1 MIRGVIFDL
10 DGVLVSTDE
19 FHYQAWKRLANEEG
33 IPFDDNVNHRL
44 RGVSRMASLE
54 IILEKS
60 PKQYSQEE
68 KIKLAERKNSYYCE
82 LLQKLNPDA
91 LLPGSLETVQRFT
104 NLGIK
109 TAIGSSSKNAK
120 FIMKRIGLAGKIDVV
135 VDGNDITNSK
145 PHPEVFLLA
154 ATRMGLSPSQCLV
167 IEDAEAGVEAA
178 RRAGMVVLGIGTR
191 ERLKEADH
199 VVGSLLDMDIE
210 ACTTEKPMDTG

>member
-1 MIRGVIFDL
+1 MIQGVIFDP

-44 RGVSRMASLE
+44 RGVSRMASLG

-82 LLQKLNPDA
+82 LLQKVNPDA

-178 RRAGMVVLGIGTR
+178 RRAGMGVLGIGTR

-199 VVGSLLDMDIE
+199 VVGSLLDMNI
-210 ACTTEKPMDTG
+210 